1 MKVEL
6 KLYQKESKRDQNG
19 RYPVHLYVNDGRPN
33 GVAYFGIRNLFKRNE
48 LDFRFTPK
56 EFEEIR
62 VRNIGKFNELRRV
75 LNHFEDLI
83 REEINNKKLRTKQEV
98 RELVDSLA
106 LQDDLFNS
114 TSSKSNSKTIADIFE
129 MKISSLAAEGRS
141 KDEYI
146 TCLKHF
152 RRFLVSNKKL
162 KSTYDQPISFFDEL
176 TVVALVSDFRGYLNS
191 PTLGLSQ
198 NSVKSYLR
206 QLRHI
211 FTLAKI
217 PYGTA
222 FAGISTSTPSL
233 KKVSL
238 GPLLLKQLWDED
250 YSDDPMVEW
259 SVNLA
264 LLTYFFGGA
273 NVLDLLNLKKENMEK
288 IDKSNVLVQFV
299 RSKTKRSS
307 AKNIYCYLLVEK
319 IERVLKYFGFNK
331 RPDDYLFELTPP
343 SSSVDFSSGKQNFN
357 SSNLINDY
365 AGKHL
370 TKLFKRD
377 RSKLDPEH
385 KFQKVGLKLIRV
397 SVMNILYS
405 YNSENIE
412 RMRMATEALGDTMA
426 MGRYYISMDSEV
438 QAARKR
444 AETLVGALFF

>member
-6 KLYQKESKRDQNG
+6 KLFQKESKKDENG

-48 LDFRFTPK
+48 LDFRFSPK
-56 EFEEIR
+56 EFDDIR
-62 VRNIGKFNELRRV
+62 VRNIGRFNELRRV
-75 LNHFEDLI
+75 LNHIEDLI
-83 REEINNKKLRTKQEV
+83 REEIFNKKLRTKQEV
-98 RELVDSLA
+98 RKLVDTLA

-114 TSSKSNSKTIADIFE
+114 TSTKPNSKTIADVFE

-141 KDEYI
+141 QDEYL

-152 RRFLVSNKKL
+152 RRFLVSNKKS
-162 KSTYDQPISFFDEL
+162 KSTYDQPIGFFDEF
-176 TVVALVSDFRGYLNS
+176 TVVALVSDFRGYLTS

-198 NSVKSYLR
+198 NSAKSYLR

-211 FTLAKI
+211 FKLAKI

-273 NVLDLLNLKKENMEK
+273 NVMDLLSLRKENMEK

-307 AKNIYCYLLVEK
+307 AKYIYCYLLVDK
-319 IERVLKYFGFNK
+319 IERVLKYFSFNE
-331 RPDDYLFELTPP
+331 RTDDYLFELTPP
-343 SSSVDFSSGKQNFN
+343 SSTIDFSSNNHYFKR
-357 SSNLINDY
+357 SNLINDY

-377 RSKLDPEH
+377 RNKLDPEY

-412 RMRMATEALGDTMA
+412 RMRMATAALGDSMA

>member
-6 KLYQKESKRDQNG
+6 KLFQKESKKDENG

-48 LDFRFTPK
+48 LDFRYTPK

-62 VRNIGKFNELRRV
+62 VRNIGRFNELRRV
-75 LNHFEDLI
+75 LNHIEDLI
-83 REEINNKKLRTKQEV
+83 REEIIKKKLKTKQEV

-114 TSSKSNSKTIADIFE
+114 TSSNSNSRTIGDIFE
-129 MKISSLAAEGRS
+129 MKISSLVAEGRS
-141 KDEYI
+141 KDEYL

-152 RRFLVSNKKL
+152 RRFLDSNKKF
-162 KSTYDQPISFFDEL
+162 KIAYDQPISFLDESA
-176 TVVALVSDFRGYLNS
+176 TEAMVSNFRGYLTS
-191 PTLGLSQ
+191 PTRGLSQ

-211 FTLAKI
+211 FNLAKI
-217 PYGTA
+217 PRGTA

-273 NVLDLLNLKKENMEK
+273 NVMDLLNLKKENMEK

-299 RSKTKRSS
+299 RTKTKRSS
-307 AKNIYCYLLVEK
+307 AKYIYCYLLVDK
-319 IERVLKYFGFNK
+319 IERVLKYFSFNE

-343 SSSVDFSSGKQNFN
+343 SSSVDFSSNNHFLKR
-357 SSNLINDY
+357 SNLINDY
-365 AGKHL
+365 AKKHL

-377 RSKLDPEH
+377 RNKLDPEF

-426 MGRYYISMDSEV
+426 MGRYYISMESEV

-444 AETLVGALFF
+444 AETLLGVLLF